1 MLGCTCTGLVDFNKS
16 HPRETKEK
24 LAKEIITQYHSA
36 KAADAAAVEFQ
47 RVHGGAAGGGLPDVI
62 PEMSLPADK
71 MASGRIGIV
80 PLVCL
85 CGFAKSNG
93 EARRLILERGVR
105 LNGQVVDDVTLSV
118 DIANGDVVQRGKRR
132 FVRLLVS

>member
-1 MLGCTCTGLVDFNKS
+1 
-16 HPRETKEK
+16 
-24 LAKEIITQYHSA
+24 
-36 KAADAAAVEFQ
+36 
-47 RVHGGAAGGGLPDVI
+47 
-62 PEMSLPADK
+62 MSLPADK

-105 LNGQVVDDVTLSV
+105 LNGQVVDDITLSV

-132 FVRLLVS
+132 FVRLLIS